1 MVSRRTFISL
11 FSVFIIIP
19 SRTEHLKIKSDCMYL
34 LKKVSYEKQ
43 LTLSEFLEI
52 EQYRFERLAV
62 SSLSLSKSS
71 FKFYFSFY

>member
-1 MVSRRTFISL
+1 M
-11 FSVFIIIP
+11 
-19 SRTEHLKIKSDCMYL
+19 KIKSDCMYL